1 MPDDTPAGSAPALGF
16 SITANIHG
24 SAQIVAQSF
33 VPFESN
39 DDQINAALDKV
50 MKAIDRQQAK
60 YQVKD
65 LKKKLEQEEMILVD
79 QVQKAENLQNAA
91 LAEHKSL
98 VDDGKRRGPFKYNQ
112 QQEAAIS
119 NAKKTIEGM
128 KFNVER
134 YKVNIAEL
142 EALAR

>member
-24 SAQIVAQSF
+24 SAQIVCQSF
-33 VPFESN
+33 VPLEAT
-39 DDQINAALDKV
+39 DEQINDTVDKV

-65 LKKKLEQEEMILVD
+65 LKRKLEQEEIVLKD
-79 QVQKAENLQNAA
+79 QVEKVANLQNTAA
-91 LAEHKSL
+91 AEHAQS
-98 VDDGKRRGPFKYNQ
+98 GRRGEYKPNVQ
-112 QQEAAIS
+112 QAAAIENS
-119 NAKKTIEGM
+119 RKTIEGM

-134 YKVNIAEL
+134 YRVNIAEL
-142 EALAR
+142 EALAK

>member
-33 VPFESN
+33 VPFES
-39 DDQINAALDKV
+39 DDAAINAALDKV

-65 LKKKLEQEEMILVD
+65 LKRKLEQEEMVLTD
-79 QVQKAENLQNAA
+79 QVQKVANLQNTAV
-91 LAEHKSL
+91 AEHAAS
-98 VDDGKRRGPFKYNQ
+98 GRRGEYKPNAQ
-112 QQEAAIS
+112 QSAGIE
-119 NAKKTIEGM
+119 NARKTIEGM

-134 YKVNIAEL
+134 YRVNIAEL
-142 EALAR
+142 EALAK

>member
-1 MPDDTPAGSAPALGF
+1 MPDDTPAGSTPALGF

-33 VPFESN
+33 VPFDA
-39 DDQINAALDKV
+39 DDAGINAALDKV

-65 LKKKLEQEEMILVD
+65 LKRKAEQEEMILAD
-79 QVQKAENLQNAA
+79 QISKVADLQNTAA
-91 LAEHKSL
+91 AEHAQS
-98 VDDGKRRGPFKYNQ
+98 GRRGEFRLNVQ
-112 QQEAAIS
+112 QKTAVD

-128 KFNVER
+128 KYNVER

-142 EALAR
+142 EALAK